1 MMSYYYDER
10 GWYTGEQLPGRD
22 TDIEPPMLSE
32 TTTTGEMRAN
42 FTGRAWLTLPYFE
55 PAPPPPAVPE
65 PQRITRLAFRNRFT
79 TAEKVA
85 LEIAALDNPAAAM
98 PARAQAAALRAN
110 QADLAAATFVDLQ
123 RADTRAGVQMLEA
136 AGLLAAGRALE
147 ILDAPVEAHARPAP

>member
-1 MMSYYYDER
+1 MYYFDLY
-10 GWYTGEQLPGRD
+10 GWYTSTPIAGRN
-22 TDIEPPMLSE
+22 TDIAPDNLIE
-32 TTTTGEMRAN
+32 TTTPGEMRAN
-42 FTGRAWLTLPYFE
+42 FTGYAWVDLPYQA

-98 PARAQAAALRAN
+98 PARAQAAALRAS

-136 AGLLAAGRALE
+136 AGLLAAGRVLE
-147 ILDAPVEAHARPAP
+147 ILDAEITPEERPL

>member
-1 MMSYYYDER
+1 MYYFDLY
-10 GWYTGEQLPGRD
+10 GWYTSTPIAGRS
-22 TDIEPPMLSE
+22 TDIAPVNLSE
-32 TTTTGEMRAN
+32 TITDGEMRAN
-42 FTGRAWLTLPYFE
+42 FTGYEWVDLPYQAPA
-55 PAPPPPAVPE
+55 PAPPPVPE

-98 PARAQAAALRAN
+98 PARAQAAALRAS

-136 AGLLAAGRALE
+136 AGLLAAGRVLE
-147 ILDAPVEAHARPAP
+147 ILDAEITPEERPL

>member
-55 PAPPPPAVPE
+55 PAPPPVPVIEVPQDVTMRQARLALLGAGKLSLVDAAIDSMPE
-65 PQRITRLAFRNRFT
+65 PQKSAARIEWEYSNEVQRNNGF
-79 TAEKVA
+79 VA
-85 LEIAALDNPAAAM
+85 ALGPALGMTEEQIDQLFIAAAKL
-98 PARAQAAALRAN
+98 
-110 QADLAAATFVDLQ
+110 
-123 RADTRAGVQMLEA
+123 
-136 AGLLAAGRALE
+136 
-147 ILDAPVEAHARPAP
+147 